1 MTSGNGVP
9 AASDSDEGTRV
20 RDDRQLRDIQDLIA
34 KLEQLNR
41 QLSRPIRKLRTVRT
55 EGTTTQPA
63 ASFPNGRD
71 PRTGADTPA
80 SRRLAGA
87 RGRNRRPAA
96 RVLPETEPW
105 GSVR

>member
-9 AASDSDEGTRV
+9 AASDRDDGTRV

-55 EGTTTQPA
+55 EGTTTP
-63 ASFPNGRD
+63 
-71 PRTGADTPA
+71 
-80 SRRLAGA
+80 
-87 RGRNRRPAA
+87 
-96 RVLPETEPW
+96 V
-105 GSVR
+105 GSVIPEQPGSQDRG

>member
-9 AASDSDEGTRV
+9 AASDRDEGTRV

-55 EGTTTQPA
+55 EGTI
-63 ASFPNGRD
+63 
-71 PRTGADTPA
+71 TPA
-80 SRRLAGA
+80 
-87 RGRNRRPAA
+87 
-96 RVLPETEPW
+96 
-105 GSVR
+105 GSVIPEQPGSQDRG

>member
-9 AASDSDEGTRV
+9 AASDRDDGIRV

-55 EGTTTQPA
+55 EGTI
-63 ASFPNGRD
+63 
-71 PRTGADTPA
+71 TPA
-80 SRRLAGA
+80 GSAI
-87 RGRNRRPAA
+87 
-96 RVLPETEPW
+96 PEQP
-105 GSVR
+105 GSQDRD

>member
-9 AASDSDEGTRV
+9 AASDRDDGTRV

-55 EGTTTQPA
+55 EGTTPA
-63 ASFPNGRD
+63 
-71 PRTGADTPA
+71 
-80 SRRLAGA
+80 
-87 RGRNRRPAA
+87 
-96 RVLPETEPW
+96 
-105 GSVR
+105 GSVIPEQPGSQDPG

>member
-9 AASDSDEGTRV
+9 AASNRGEGTRV

-55 EGTTTQPA
+55 EET
-63 ASFPNGRD
+63 
-71 PRTGADTPA
+71 TPA
-80 SRRLAGA
+80 
-87 RGRNRRPAA
+87 
-96 RVLPETEPW
+96 
-105 GSVR
+105 GSVIPEQPGSQDRG

>member
-9 AASDSDEGTRV
+9 AASDRDDGTRV

-55 EGTTTQPA
+55 EGTI
-63 ASFPNGRD
+63 
-71 PRTGADTPA
+71 TPA
-80 SRRLAGA
+80 
-87 RGRNRRPAA
+87 
-96 RVLPETEPW
+96 
-105 GSVR
+105 GSVIPEQPGSQDRG

>member
-9 AASDSDEGTRV
+9 AASDRGEGTRV

-55 EGTTTQPA
+55 EGTI
-63 ASFPNGRD
+63 
-71 PRTGADTPA
+71 TPA
-80 SRRLAGA
+80 
-87 RGRNRRPAA
+87 
-96 RVLPETEPW
+96 
-105 GSVR
+105 GSVIPEQPGSQDRG